1 MCVILDL
8 LLFLQVAGKLFPNGF
23 KQHTGSYKLMFRRYL
38 IKRSNQGS
46 GLLGW
51 VSGKESACQY
61 RKWKRS
67 EFSPWVGKIHRRRK
81 WQSTPVVL
89 PGKSHGQSPANCT
102 PWGHKEWDTADWLS
116 TTRAHFLSLLFLS
129 GLHPWAPHGI
139 SRRNHTN
146 TTLHIRR
153 NNLASW

>member
-1 MCVILDL
+1 MCVSLDL

-61 RKWKRS
+61 RKWQIS
-67 EFSPWVGKIHRRRK
+67 EFSPLGWEDPLEEEMAIHPSSLAWEIPWKKPSKLYSMGSQRVGRGRLTEHNQGPLLISAFPE
-81 WQSTPVVL
+81 WTPSLGSTWDL
-89 PGKSHGQSPANCT
+89 KKKSYQH
-102 PWGHKEWDTADWLS
+102 S
-116 TTRAHFLSLLFLS
+116 TSYQKK
-129 GLHPWAPHGI
+129 
-139 SRRNHTN
+139 
-146 TTLHIRR
+146 
-153 NNLASW
+153 